1 MFIFNFLR
9 LIFTFAFPTA
19 IIILP
24 QLGSSPAIA
33 VFTNGEFAIEKQI
46 FFASFS
52 VLHFSVFT
60 ITNLD
65 DPSPSAATFLAK
77 FFKTLFAVLTA
88 SFFTFTLQS
97 ADLNIATLDPQAALF
112 STNVAKKELE
122 ELENSDEWKEV
133 VEELQAKATEAREIQ
148 ERTQKDGP
156 TMSDEEKQEAA
167 QKFQSLQQDINFL
180 R

>member
-1 MFIFNFLR
+1 M
-9 LIFTFAFPTA
+9 
-19 IIILP
+19 
-24 QLGSSPAIA
+24 
-33 VFTNGEFAIEKQI
+33 
-46 FFASFS
+46 
-52 VLHFSVFT
+52 
-60 ITNLD
+60 
-65 DPSPSAATFLAK
+65 K

-97 ADLNIATLDPQAALF
+97 AYLNIATLEPHAALF

-156 TMSDEEKQEAA
+156 TMTDEEKQEAA

-180 R
+180 REKTNQFRNQTLQLLSQEQAEKFQVIVTELIRAKGITLLINSGAQQQILLHADQSYDITQEVIDAMNEKED